1 MKPIT
6 FIYNGET
13 NKLTNK
19 TKFKPNKKGRKLS
32 FKQTNKQKP
41 EKTKLHVRHTRNYFR
56 DLGSYILS

>member
-1 MKPIT
+1 MEKQ
-6 FIYNGET
+6 T

-41 EKTKLHVRHTRNYFR
+41 EKTNFHVTHTHQTTFET
-56 DLGSYILS
+56 